1 MIIFFLWC
9 WVSYRTFITQDFLCM
24 TYNRIILIPRHI
36 VIMVTNLT
44 FVINKVI
51 RPTLFIA
58 MLVPRWKVSLE
69 HFMVEQSA
77 SKDAVT
83 LKEELLLSSSHV
95 GVQVSEKCSG
105 RLTQVNKAQGYL
117 WWKENRVK
125 ENTRG
130 NSRL

>member
-1 MIIFFLWC
+1 
-9 WVSYRTFITQDFLCM
+9 
-24 TYNRIILIPRHI
+24 
-36 VIMVTNLT
+36 
-44 FVINKVI
+44 
-51 RPTLFIA
+51 
-58 MLVPRWKVSLE
+58 
-69 HFMVEQSA
+69 MVEQSA